1 MRTVVGIIAIVSC
14 VACGKSDDDAQKDSS
29 SASST
34 KSTAQATMAEPIS
47 LSAADIDGFVNGM
60 KREIA
65 LVKDANHRALT
76 ATSPGERGNAIQS
89 AFEENTIAG
98 AVPASG
104 LSLERYRLVRHTIA
118 KILVTLD
125 FQGKIDG
132 PQSVDTTLADSAM
145 KARLASDPY
154 SVLDAAS
161 AAELKARLS
170 TIVPVWVEYATL
182 TAVNG

>member
-1 MRTVVGIIAIVSC
+1 MKHFVGIIAIMSC
-14 VACGKSDDDAQKDSS
+14 IACSKGDDAKQESS
-29 SASST
+29 PASST
-34 KSTAQATMAEPIS
+34 ETTTETSTAAPIS
-47 LSAADIDGFVNGM
+47 LTAADFDGFVKGI
-60 KREIA
+60 KQEIA
-65 LVKDANHRALT
+65 LVKDANHRAST

-104 LSLERYRLVRHTIA
+104 LSLERYRLVRHTLA

>member
-1 MRTVVGIIAIVSC
+1 MKGLIGAIAIVSIL
-14 VACGKSDDDAQKDSS
+14 ACSKTDNDAKQESS

-34 KSTAQATMAEPIS
+34 EATQASTIAPLS
-47 LSAADIDGFVNGM
+47 LTAADFDGFEKGI
-60 KREIA
+60 KQEIA
-65 LVKDANHRALT
+65 LVKDANHRAST

-98 AVPASG
+98 AVAASG
-104 LSLERYRLVRHTIA
+104 LSLERYRLVRHTLS

-132 PQSVDTTLADSAM
+132 PQSVDTTLADSTM

-170 TIVPVWVEYATL
+170 QIVPVWVEYATL